1 MAGIYSNDS
10 DLKPGSA
17 PVIDPSSPN
26 ADDNINPET
35 RTRVNGETGV
45 IPPVD
50 PTINPTNVNL
60 GTEIGTSTSSDS
72 YPDEGATED
81 RLLFDFEGF
90 LEGDTLGDIFRITPG
105 SASEGAKWEITKFS
119 EE

>member
-50 PTINPTNVNL
+50 PTISL
-60 GTEIGTSTSSDS
+60 GSPQVLLLRVLNGRLRSSVK
-72 YPDEGATED
+72 E
-81 RLLFDFEGF
+81 
-90 LEGDTLGDIFRITPG
+90 
-105 SASEGAKWEITKFS
+105 
-119 EE
+119 